1 MGAPHDYHYMST
13 HIKVLLQRQMFQELL
28 KRNQRLADE
37 AKEKREQ
44 RKLDDL
50 AKKKTAEEKKK
61 KKDETVTEKTA
72 CGSG

>member
-1 MGAPHDYHYMST
+1 MST

-44 RKLDDL
+44 RKLDDV
-50 AKKKTAEEKKK
+50 AKKKTAEEKKKK